1 MAEGIVIKIWNVKA
15 SSSTRSGAS
24 QIQSSIDYI
33 ENPEKVCIRIADSS
47 QLQMGNELTYV
58 MNDIKTV
65 DGLYVGARH
74 ITDIKNATEEMM
86 QIKEFYGKLDGRVAT
101 HGVIS
106 LDVTESD
113 PKNAGKLM
121 L

>member
-1 MAEGIVIKIWNVKA
+1 MGKKKGGDMAEGIVIKIWNVKA

-47 QLQMGNELTYV
+47 QFQIGNELTYV

-65 DGLYVGARH
+65 EGLYVGARH
-74 ITDIKNATEEMM
+74 ITDIKNAT
-86 QIKEFYGKLDGRVAT
+86 
-101 HGVIS
+101 
-106 LDVTESD
+106 
-113 PKNAGKLM
+113 
-121 L
+121 

>member
-47 QLQMGNELTYV
+47 QFQMGNELTYV

-65 DGLYVGARH
+65 DM
-74 ITDIKNATEEMM
+74 K
-86 QIKEFYGKLDGRVAT
+86 
-101 HGVIS
+101 
-106 LDVTESD
+106 
-113 PKNAGKLM
+113 
-121 L
+121 